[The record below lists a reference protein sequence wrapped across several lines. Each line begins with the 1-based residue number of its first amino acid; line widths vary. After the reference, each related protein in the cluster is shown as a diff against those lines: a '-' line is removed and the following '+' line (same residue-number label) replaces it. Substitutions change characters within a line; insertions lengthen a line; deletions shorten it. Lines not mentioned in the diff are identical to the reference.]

1 MSEISQPHIIG
12 GVNLYLTNL
21 CNRRC
26 PYCYALD
33 WITADAQS
41 AHHMSLSSL
50 DKVID
55 WMNQSSS
62 SSRARVRMQFR
73 NVQLLGGEPML
84 HPDILGVVRKL
95 TERGIAIRCIL
106 TNGLADTELY
116 EKVMAMTETSFLV
129 NVTNPSTYTGEEWEL
144 LNRNLEL
151 LMWKDEDRLILDS
164 LDRRSF
170 LLQLAITFYEPKQE
184 YRYIIDLAKKYNC
197 IYLRYSS
204 SKPSTDKSN
213 RYNEFEKLIELKPTL
228 LSFLKDCVQEGIKP
242 TLECVLI
249 PCIFTTREWIYLNHF
264 SEYPKTIC
272 QPNLEVMPDLSVECC
287 MSTRGI
293 LRAYKV
299 GSMNISEMMRLFYNN
314 ARKYRD
320 YSLPR
325 CKNCEI
331 FKRKEC
337 QGYCLR
343 LKADHVKK
351 SWWSIF

>member
-1 MSEISQPHIIG
+1 MDAKLSKISQPHIIG
-12 GVNLYLTNL
+12 GVNLYITNL

-33 WITADAQS
+33 WITADESS
-41 AHHMSLSSL
+41 AHHMSLSDL
-50 DKVID
+50 DKVIE
-55 WMNQSSS
+55 WMIQSSS
-62 SSRARVRMQFR
+62 SIIQFK

-95 TERGIAIRCIL
+95 TNKGIVIRCIT

-116 EKVMAMTETSFLV
+116 KEVMAMTETTFLV
-129 NVTNPSTYTGEEWEL
+129 NVDDPSSYTEEEWSL

-151 LMWKDEDRLILDS
+151 LMWKDEDKLIRDG
-164 LDRRSF
+164 LDRRSL
-170 LLQLAITFYEPKQE
+170 LLQLSITFYKPNQE
-184 YRYIIDLAKKYNC
+184 YKYIIDLAKKYNC
-197 IYLRYSS
+197 LFLRYSS

-213 RYNEFEKLIELKPTL
+213 RYVAIEHLIEIKPTL

-249 PCIFTTREWIYLNHF
+249 PCVFTTKEWIYLNRF
-264 SEYPKTIC
+264 SEYPKAVC
-272 QPNLEVMPDLSVECC
+272 QPNLEVLPDLSVECC
-287 MSTRGI
+287 MSMRGI
-293 LRAYKV
+293 IRSYKV
-299 GSMNISEMMRLFYNN
+299 GSMNISEMMKSFFNDTG
-314 ARKYRD
+314 KYRN
-320 YSLPR
+320 YALTR

-331 FKRKEC
+331 FKNKEC

-343 LKADHVKK
+343 LKADYVKR